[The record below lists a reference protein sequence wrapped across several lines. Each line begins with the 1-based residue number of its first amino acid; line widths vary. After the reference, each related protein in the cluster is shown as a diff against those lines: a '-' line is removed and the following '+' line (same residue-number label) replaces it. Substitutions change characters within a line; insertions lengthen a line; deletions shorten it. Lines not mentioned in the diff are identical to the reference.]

1 MSTQEVTVSLDS
13 AAADRLKGA
22 LATVVAIPVTPF
34 DASGDV
40 DWEAHAGLIRRLT
53 DDGVT
58 VVTPNGNTGE
68 FYALTQDEARRATES
83 AVKAADGNAEILVGV
98 GLDTVTAISA
108 ARHASDAG
116 ASMVMIHQPVH
127 PYVSAEGWLGY
138 HQAIA
143 QAVPDIGVVLYVRDP
158 RIDGPL
164 IARLG
169 QSCPNVIGV
178 KYGVRD
184 PVLFAAAARDTAPGR
199 FTWLAGLA
207 ELTAPGLWAVGA
219 RGFTSGLVNVVPA
232 LSASMLAALRRG
244 DLTAAME
251 IWDAVRPFEE
261 LRGADASADN
271 VSVVKEALAQLGLCR
286 RAVRPPSRLLPEAA
300 RGQVAAI
307 LASWGLDPAQEA
319 EQPS

>member
-1 MSTQEVTVSLDS
+1 MSLDS
-13 AAADRLKGA
+13 AAAGRLKGA

-34 DASGDV
+34 GASGDV
-40 DWEAHAGLIRRLT
+40 DWEAHAGLIRRLV
-53 DDGVT
+53 DGGVT

-83 AVKAADGNAEILVGV
+83 AVKAAGGNAEILVGV
-98 GLDTVTAISA
+98 GLDTATAISA

-143 QAVPDIGVVLYVRDP
+143 QAVPDTGVVLYVRDP

-164 IARLG
+164 IGRLG
-169 QSCPNVIGV
+169 EICPNVIGV

-184 PVLFAAAARDTAPGR
+184 PVLFAAAARDTAAGR

-219 RGFTSGLVNVVPA
+219 RGFTSGLVNVVPV

-307 LASWGLDPAQEA
+307 LASWGLDPAPEA